1 MQPAGP
7 MWLGSVQDPAVIST
21 MKEALPSLSLHTAR
35 QLGTLLYVLETE
47 LPTSTHYDYHTLAK
61 QAKVSP
67 RPIEEV
73 ISFLLDNG
81 FQASRAHYSGTAL
94 KTDAPAGTII
104 LALIEKTV

>member
-7 MWLGSVQDPAVIST
+7 VWLGSVQEPEVINAMRT
-21 MKEALPSLSLHTAR
+21 LLPSLSLHTSR
-35 QLGTLLYVLETE
+35 QLDNLLDLLETE
-47 LPTSTHYDYHTLAK
+47 LPTSSHYDYHTLAK

-73 ISFLLDNG
+73 ISHLRDNG
-81 FQASRAHYSGTAL
+81 FRASRAHYSGTAL

-104 LALIEKTV
+104 LALTEKTG